1 MNCHIIPKI
10 SKHGHAGVAIQKFL
24 PFPVVLL
31 VHSKEVD
38 IKRVETASIYVLI
51 VHCNTMLKYWLNE
64 YTPSNIL

>member
-38 IKRVETASIYVLI
+38 IKQVETASIYI
-51 VHCNTMLKYWLNE
+51 Y
-64 YTPSNIL
+64 